1 MPTDEYLTRI
11 LRAQVYGGAIE
22 TSLDKAEQL
31 SERLGNTL
39 LLKRE
44 DQQRTNSFKMRGA
57 FNKISLLDPET
68 RSRGVIT
75 ASSGN
80 HAQGVAYAAK
90 VRGCRAVIVMPVSAP
105 AIKVDAVRS
114 LGGEVV
120 SHGSGY
126 REALAHAL
134 ELAKTEGM
142 TFVHPYD
149 DPDVVAGQ
157 GTIGMEI
164 LRQHQ
169 DPIHAVFVAIG
180 GGGMIA
186 GVAAYIKALAPD
198 TKIIGVHAEGSESM
212 MRSVA
217 AGHPVML
224 DAVTLFADGVAV
236 NQVGEEPFRVARDL
250 IDEFMV
256 IGTDAMCTAM
266 REIFNENRAMLEPSA
281 ALTVAAAKE
290 YVAREGIEGQTLVA
304 VLCGSNMNF
313 DRLGFVVER
322 SYTGEHREALL
333 GIAVRRG
340 DGAVRRLIETIGNH
354 RFSEFSYRIGPADVA
369 HVFAGVYVSGEDDT
383 AATIAALE
391 AAGFPTTDLT
401 DNELAKAHLRHF
413 VGGRSTKPDEEAMFR
428 DELLFRLD
436 FPETPGAFGRF
447 LEAMPTDWTVT
458 AFHYRNH
465 GADHASVLIGFN
477 VPPGAADK
485 LRAHLAQTG
494 YGAVEETENPAYRM
508 FLR

>member
-1 MPTDEYLTRI
+1 VEVREDYLTRI
-11 LRAQVYGGAIE
+11 LRARVYGGAVE

-31 SERLGNTL
+31 SRRLGNTL

-57 FNKISLLDPET
+57 FNKIAWLDEAA
-68 RSRGVIT
+68 RARGVIT

-80 HAQGVAYAAK
+80 HAQGVAYGAK
-90 VRGCRAVIVMPVSAP
+90 VKGCRAVIVMPVSAP
-105 AIKVDAVRS
+105 AIKVDAVKA

-120 SHGSGY
+120 RHGASFQDSLV
-126 REALAHAL
+126 RAL
-134 ELAKTEGM
+134 EIEKAEGL

-149 DPDVVAGQ
+149 DPDVIAGQ

-164 LRQHQ
+164 LRQCQ

-186 GVAAYIKALAPD
+186 GVASYVKAVSPE
-198 TKIIGVHAEGSESM
+198 TKIVGVHAEGSDSM

-217 AGHPVML
+217 AGRPVML
-224 DAVTLFADGVAV
+224 ETVSLFADGVAV
-236 NQVGEEPFRVARDL
+236 RQVGDEPFRVAREL

-266 REIFNENRAMLEPSA
+266 REVFAECRAILEPSA

-290 YVAREGIEGQTLVA
+290 YVARAGIEGETLVA

-322 SYTGEHREALL
+322 SYVGEHREALL
-333 GIAVRRG
+333 GVTVPREP
-340 DGAVRRLIETIGNH
+340 GAVRRLIGAVGEH
-354 RFSEFSYRIGPADVA
+354 RFSEFSYRIGAGEVA
-369 HVFAGVYVSGEDDT
+369 QVFLGIYVSGPEDA

-391 AAGFPTTDLT
+391 AAGFAASDLSE
-401 DNELAKAHLRHF
+401 NELAKAHLRHF
-413 VGGRSTKPDEEAMFR
+413 MGGRGAAGA
-428 DELLFRLD
+428 DELMFTLD
-436 FPETPGAFGRF
+436 FPEAPGAFAAF
-447 LEAMPTDWTVT
+447 LEAVPTGWTIT
-458 AFHYRNH
+458 AFHHRNH
-465 GADHASVLIGFN
+465 GSDHASVLIGFS
-477 VPPGAADK
+477 VPEGEAEA
-485 LRAHLAQTG
+485 LRAHLAETG
-494 YGAVEETENPAYRM
+494 YDVVEETANPAYRM
-508 FLR
+508 FMR